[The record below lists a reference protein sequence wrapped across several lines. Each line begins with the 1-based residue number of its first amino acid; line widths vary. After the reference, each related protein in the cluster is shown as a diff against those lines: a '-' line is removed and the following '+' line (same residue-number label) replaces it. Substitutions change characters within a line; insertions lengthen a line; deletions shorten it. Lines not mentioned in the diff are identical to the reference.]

1 MDAVRTITSLG
12 RKIREEVKI
21 KVRQPLSE
29 AILDGKKKTKLE
41 SYVPLIIEEL
51 NVKDVVFID
60 DLSEFMNIEVK
71 PNFKLCG
78 KIFGSKM
85 KDVQEALKNLTDTQV
100 KSLENNE
107 DIIIEI
113 DGQDEKITSEMVELR
128 ITSKE
133 GFSSSS
139 MNNQIIVLNTTVT
152 EELKQEGY
160 AREIIS
166 KVQNLRK
173 EKDFQITD
181 RITIYYNSDDEIKEV
196 FENFKE
202 MISKETLAKSIE
214 ICDNTNQD
222 LEINDKKIYLNVEK
236 CEN

>member
-1 MDAVRTITSLG
+1 
-12 RKIREEVKI
+12 
-21 KVRQPLSE
+21 
-29 AILDGKKKTKLE
+29 
-41 SYVPLIIEEL
+41 
-51 NVKDVVFID
+51 
-60 DLSEFMNIEVK
+60 MNIEVK

-78 KIFGSKM
+78 KIFGSRM
-85 KDVQEALKNLTDTQV
+85 KDVQEALRTLTHEQI
-100 KSLENNE
+100 KSLENGE
-107 DIIIEI
+107 DIIIEVA
-113 DGQDEKITSEMVELR
+113 GQDEKITAEMVELR

-139 MNNQIIVLNTTVT
+139 MNNQIIILNTTVT

-181 RITIYYNSDDEIKEV
+181 RITIYYNGDDEIKEV
-196 FENFKE
+196 FTNFNE
-202 MISKETLAKSIE
+202 MISKETLANSIKM
-214 ICDNTNQD
+214 CDNTNQD

-236 CEN
+236 SEN